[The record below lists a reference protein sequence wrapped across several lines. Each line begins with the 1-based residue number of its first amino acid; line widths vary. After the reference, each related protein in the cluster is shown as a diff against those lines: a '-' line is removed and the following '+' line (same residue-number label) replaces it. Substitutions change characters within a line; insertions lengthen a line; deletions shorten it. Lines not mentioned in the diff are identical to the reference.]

1 MVEVRIMQ
9 FSAYSSPIPVVL
21 GISFI

>member
-9 FSAYSSPIPVVL
+9 NNFRHAVAPSL
-21 GISFI
+21 